1 MIFWSDGA
9 NQYLLSVNKI
19 GENKIVQFQKKN
31 SSSLFQKDGG
41 GVQFDT

>member
-9 NQYLLSVNKI
+9 NKYLLSVNKI
-19 GENKIVQFQKKN
+19 GENKIVQFQKKIQAHFFKKN
-31 SSSLFQKDGG
+31 GG